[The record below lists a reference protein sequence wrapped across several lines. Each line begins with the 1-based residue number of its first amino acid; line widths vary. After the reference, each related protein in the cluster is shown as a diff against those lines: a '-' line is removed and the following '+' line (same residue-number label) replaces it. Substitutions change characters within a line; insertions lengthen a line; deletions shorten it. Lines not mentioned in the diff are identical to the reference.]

1 METRRVCQTSFSK
14 DCRPVTANDCMEV
27 RIIIVFS
34 LSTTFVGKIVSISGL
49 SLLMRAGQVTELRC
63 RVELVTNCSMD
74 WTMQDSVESLM
85 SVSNTVWWWRVAQG
99 GGDDGL

>member
-1 METRRVCQTSFSK
+1 
-14 DCRPVTANDCMEV
+14 
-27 RIIIVFS
+27 
-34 LSTTFVGKIVSISGL
+34 
-49 SLLMRAGQVTELRC
+49 MRAGQVTELRC

-85 SVSNTVWWWRVAQG
+85 SVSNTVSWWRVAPG